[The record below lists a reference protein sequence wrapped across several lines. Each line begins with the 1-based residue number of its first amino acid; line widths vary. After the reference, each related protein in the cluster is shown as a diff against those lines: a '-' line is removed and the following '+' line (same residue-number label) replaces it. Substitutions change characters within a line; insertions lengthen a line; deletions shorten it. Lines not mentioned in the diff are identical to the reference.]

1 MGYYE
6 RHVFFCT
13 NVRDED
19 AVRPSC
25 GRCGSD
31 GFRAYVKQRLK
42 DLDMTGEGK
51 VRINSAGCLDRC
63 EEGPTLVVYPE
74 GVWYTFIDEE
84 DLDEIID
91 EHLVGGRPVERLRI

>member
-1 MGYYE
+1 
-6 RHVFFCT
+6 VAAAAAT
-13 NVRDED
+13 
-19 AVRPSC
+19 
-25 GRCGSD
+25 
-31 GFRAYVKQRLK
+31 GFAP
-42 DLDMTGEGK
+42 TGK